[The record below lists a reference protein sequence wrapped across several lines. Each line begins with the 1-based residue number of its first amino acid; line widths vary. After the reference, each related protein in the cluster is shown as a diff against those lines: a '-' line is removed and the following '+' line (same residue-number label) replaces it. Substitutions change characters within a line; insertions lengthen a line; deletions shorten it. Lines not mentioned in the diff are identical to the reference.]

1 MTAVAGFKA
10 FDPAKEDWTSYSER
24 LTHYFIAMGI
34 SDASKQCSTLLSVCR
49 PETYRL
55 LWFSYRNQREVLRGA
70 SGHPQAALRSET
82 LCDYSAVQVQHEK

>member
-24 LTHYFIAMGI
+24 LTHYFIATGI
-34 SDASKQCSTLLSVCR
+34 SDASKQRSTLLSVWG

-55 LWFSYRNQREVLRGA
+55 L
-70 SGHPQAALRSET
+70 RSLVGLATEINAKSHEELVDT
-82 LCDYSAVQVQHEK
+82 LK